1 MFYYDPYYWIILVP
15 AFLISLLAQ
24 IRVSSTFGRFGR
36 VGTARHITGCLLYTS

>member
-24 IRVSSTFGRFGR
+24 IRVSSTFGRLDVYKR
-36 VGTARHITGCLLYTS
+36 QTIWRSPAMWWI